1 MKTFRYITIAL
12 AILLMIGEVY
22 RSWGDGR
29 NIVWVLDDFF
39 VGLLLVSSAILFS
52 KNTPARRAFFAG
64 AWGAGLGMIYPS
76 FFASLLDG
84 AAFNSG
90 NLDWRLLLGLKG
102 FAFLV
107 IIGAFI
113 LAIFMPHEDE
123 RKRENKG
130 SV

>member
-12 AILLMIGEVY
+12 ALLIMVGEVY

-39 VGLLLVSSAILFS
+39 VGSLLIAASLSFT
-52 KNTPARRAFFAG
+52 KDTPARRAFFAG

-76 FFASLLDG
+76 FFSSLLDG

-90 NLDWRLLLGLKG
+90 NLNWQFLLGFKG
-102 FAFLV
+102 LAFL
-107 IIGAFI
+107 INIAAFI
-113 LAIFMPHEDE
+113 LAIRLPYVDKAKE
-123 RKRENKG
+123 
-130 SV
+130 VLT